1 MEIFEIHP
9 QLTYAHPPL
18 SDYKVEIIFELVL
31 YKVSRSESLK
41 HSSNTLSYFLETIY
55 ICIKRS
61 PFFAFSGADFVFTGV
76 LSDNTGKFI

>member
-18 SDYKVEIIFELVL
+18 SDYKVKIIFELVL

-55 ICIKRS
+55 MYKEKSVFCILWGWFCIYK
-61 PFFAFSGADFVFTGV
+61 GT
-76 LSDNTGKFI
+76 